1 MQYRG
6 IDYIAIYWY
15 VPWHYGT
22 RTVLLGTYHD
32 TPTYNYG
39 SIVPVYMIIV
49 FNDAAFSHCNVPG
62 NDTGIVLYLDLSIYK
77 Y

>member
-1 MQYRG
+1 
-6 IDYIAIYWY
+6 
-15 VPWHYGT
+15 
-22 RTVLLGTYHD
+22 
-32 TPTYNYG
+32 
-39 SIVPVYMIIV
+39 MIIV